1 VQNSLNQKIREL
13 LSSQETLDVGKLA
26 DDSDLYDAGLT
37 SFASVQLML
46 ALEDSFGIEFP
57 ERLLNR
63 RTFSSIVNIEQ
74 SVREL
79 LPAEAA

>member
-1 VQNSLNQKIREL
+1 MQNSLNQKIREL

-46 ALEDSFGIEFP
+46 ALEDAFGIEFP

-74 SVREL
+74 SVRGL